1 MQKFLIPVKWTA
13 YLLLDCHSFKLPEG
27 TDSGACVLQ
36 RRQLPLW
43 PLRCFFT
50 ISSSS
55 FKIRKLAYPLTQ
67 YVYVWLF
74 IGTQKWIYKTLRAAL
89 FENSNWGPTKPTKG
103 FPGWGGCVVKNLP
116 AKQETQET
124 WVWSLGWGDLLEKE
138 RQPSPGLLPAKFHD
152 RGVWLQSVGPKESDM
167 T

>member
-1 MQKFLIPVKWTA
+1 MQQFLMPVKWIG

-36 RRQLPLW
+36 RRQLPLR

-74 IGTQKWIYKTLRAAL
+74 IGTQKWIYKMLRAAL
-89 FENSNWGPTKPTKG
+89 SENSNWGPG
-103 FPGWGGCVVKNLP
+103 LPGVCMVKNLP
-116 AKQETQET
+116 SVQETQ
-124 WVWSLGWGDLLEKE
+124 VPSLDAKDPLEKGTATHSSNLAWRIPWTE
-138 RQPSPGLLPAKFHD
+138 EPG
-152 RGVWLQSVGPKESDM
+152 GLQSMDAQRLSD
-167 T
+167 

>member
-1 MQKFLIPVKWTA
+1 MPVKWIG

-36 RRQLPLW
+36 RRQLPLR
-43 PLRCFFT
+43 PLHCFFT

-74 IGTQKWIYKTLRAAL
+74 IGTQKWIYKMLRAAL
-89 FENSNWGPTKPTKG
+89 SENSNWGPG
-103 FPGWGGCVVKNLP
+103 LPGVCMVKNLP

-124 WVWSLGWGDLLEKE
+124 WVWSLGWEDALEKE
-138 RQPSPGLLPAKFHD
+138 WQPSPGFLPEKFHD
-152 RGVWLQSVGPKESDM
+152 RGVWLQSMGSKRIRHDLVTKPQL
-167 T
+167 